1 MVHNALGFLVYFKVQ
16 NSRKNPRV
24 RRISNSRFGLGF
36 ICISTVVCIFSSF
49 REVSRAFS
57 SCYLVPHIAGKKK
70 VIAKN
75 GSTRCFFGQK
85 RMYLKTIA
93 AESAVGRI

>member
-1 MVHNALGFLVYFKVQ
+1 MVHNALGFLVYYKVQ
-16 NSRKNPRV
+16 NSRKSPHV
-24 RRISNSRFGLGF
+24 RRISGSSFRLGF

-70 VIAKN
+70 HEVIKFYSKY
-75 GSTRCFFGQK
+75 GFGK
-85 RMYLKTIA
+85 IYM
-93 AESAVGRI
+93 